1 MAFREQAPGALPR
14 PGPIGRTA
22 RMLLGLVTAGIVVA
36 VALPRLDGP
45 PGYTNP
51 SPLFLLVAALA
62 LRLVGDIVEMVLRRP
77 WGATTRGVAVAG
89 IVLLTVVDLVAYGR
103 WWAPP
108 LGWYL
113 FWLVEASFAILA
125 VSFIA
130 AAVLAAPG

>member
-1 MAFREQAPGALPR
+1 MAFREQAPGTLPP
-14 PGPIGRTA
+14 PGPIGRAA
-22 RMLLGLVTAGIVVA
+22 RLTLGVVTAGIVVA

-45 PGYTNP
+45 PGRVNP
-51 SPLFLLVAALA
+51 SPLFLVLVVVA

-77 WGATTRGVAVAG
+77 WGVATRSVAVAG
-89 IVLLTVVDLVAYGR
+89 IGLLAIVDVVAYGR

-113 FWLVEASFAILA
+113 FWLVEASFAVLA